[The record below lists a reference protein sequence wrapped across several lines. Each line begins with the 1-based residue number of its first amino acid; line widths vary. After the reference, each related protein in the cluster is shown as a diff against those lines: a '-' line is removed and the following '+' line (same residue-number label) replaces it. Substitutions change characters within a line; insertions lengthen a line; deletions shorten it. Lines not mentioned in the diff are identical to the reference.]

1 MHYIKKQF
9 FFCIYQQSGAILCT
23 RSSHDLAA
31 FCFKLVIRIISLKAT
46 CNIRLSEKEIELEIL
61 YKSYIY
67 IYINSPGKSIEGI

>member
-1 MHYIKKQF
+1 MHYIKEQF
-9 FFCIYQQSGAILCT
+9 FSSCIYQQSGAILC
-23 RSSHDLAA
+23 SSHDLAA

-67 IYINSPGKSIEGI
+67 INSPGKSIEGI

>member
-1 MHYIKKQF
+1 MHYIKEQF
-9 FFCIYQQSGAILCT
+9 FSSCIYQQSGAILCT

-67 IYINSPGKSIEGI
+67 INSPGKSIEGI